1 MSTECK
7 KIHICEKDYL
17 WNPAACNY
25 ENGKYLASSM
35 DDSAFMCDEVIKSYD
50 KEIKTVPTNFN

>member
-1 MSTECK
+1 MSIKCK

-25 ENGKYLASSM
+25 ENGKCLASSM